1 MPEFD
6 PGGQFAAAKG
16 PRLSVLEPRIT
27 LLGKCEKA
35 TLTRAGL
42 NDALTTFRSTKPH
55 VVFLDYFLG
64 PDVAATG
71 PADSAAKTKAR
82 KASIDLLGR
91 LLAEPEIEAP
101 AVVLMS
107 SREVKEK
114 VDKFRQAVDP
124 GAAKQVMALRFRFMQ
139 KSWVTLDGP
148 KLKIANDAAHAPPD
162 PNQRS
167 SFGPL

>member
-16 PRLSVLEPRIT
+16 PMLSVLEPLIT

-101 AVVLMS
+101 AVVLMRS
-107 SREVKEK
+107 EEHTSELQSLMRISY
-114 VDKFRQAVDP
+114 AV
-124 GAAKQVMALRFRFMQ
+124 FC
-139 KSWVTLDGP
+139 
-148 KLKIANDAAHAPPD
+148 LKKKKN
-162 PNQRS
+162 
-167 SFGPL
+167 